1 MAKELKKYQGDAIEE
16 LILKSK
22 LLLKKDADGK
32 AIVFKSPTG
41 SGKTFT
47 MSQYIKQAIEEL
59 RGMDICFLWLS
70 PGEGNL
76 HLQSYKSLKED
87 LGNYPPVSLL
97 DQEFSG
103 SRRTIDIDEVVVC
116 NWQKLSSKDSKT
128 GEWKNIL
135 MKDKETTNFRE
146 LVRNTR
152 ERGTKI
158 ILIIDESHS
167 KSDAKR
173 AFELKT
179 DIIKP
184 DLTIEMSATPI
195 LKEGEYNERVEVSP
209 SDVIEQQMIKKEII
223 INENLGDIDDADI
236 TSQELIM
243 ETAFNKR
250 EELKHWYKK
259 MGADINPL
267 VLIQIPVSEAGEDKK
282 VFVETFLAEKGITY
296 ENKKLAI
303 WMSGKENKVNQ
314 ENWELIPNDS
324 GVEFLI
330 FKQAIETGW
339 DCPRAQ
345 ILVGFR
351 KIESMIFELQT
362 VGRIMRMPEAKHY
375 LNDNLNKAYIYTDS
389 NPKWV
394 KFKGEEDWINKKII
408 KSIIVKREDIYKP
421 LKLRS
426 YYRNRIDFGDITAIF
441 YDSLEK
447 VLCDY
452 FDIKKGKFEFGF
464 ADKNKKLLKK
474 KIDIDGLSGKEE
486 LILNKIIDAKYF
498 DQLDEEKIEFNENF
512 FACLSGEDKERA
524 FNSVLKYSIQTF
536 APKRSVK
543 IVGNALYKW
552 FKKYIGIDMYNFGV
566 IYVQNVVL
574 NNADIFSNLIN
585 KAVDEY
591 KPIKEEEKKKKIE
604 EVEEWD
610 NEWEI
615 AESRNYNPHTHNP
628 YNFCLSLYK
637 HPKDKKVY
645 LNFDS
650 NSGHSELEKEFLEFL
665 EEHKNKILWWWQ
677 NGNEHMALNFGIKYN
692 GGSTFQP
699 DFLVMFKSGR
709 LGIFDTKASGYNE
722 DDNKVKSEALQK
734 YIKEENKRKKKE
746 VLMGGIVIKEGGH
759 FRINSDEKYEPFK
772 DVIGVK
778 DEGVKYKT
786 KNEIKKGWRYL
797 EF

>member
-1 MAKELKKYQGDAIEE
+1 MAKELKKYQENAVEE

-22 LLLKKDADGK
+22 LLLKKDVDGK
-32 AIVFKSPTG
+32 AIVFKAPTG

-47 MSQYIKQAIEEL
+47 ISQYIKQFVEEL
-59 RGMDICFLWLS
+59 RGIDICFLWLS

-76 HLQSYKSLKED
+76 HLQSYKSLKDD
-87 LGNYPPVSLL
+87 LGGYLSVVLL
-97 DQEFSG
+97 DQEFFG
-103 SRRTIDIDEVVVC
+103 SRRTIDADEVVVC

-146 LVRNTR
+146 LVANTR
-152 ERGTKI
+152 ERGIKI

-173 AFELKT
+173 AFELRN

-184 DLTIEMSATPI
+184 DLAIEMSATPI
-195 LKEGEYNERVEVSP
+195 LKEGEYNERVEVAP
-209 SDVIEQQMIKKEII
+209 SEAIDQGMIKKEII
-223 INENLGDIDDADI
+223 INENIGDIDDVNI

-250 EELKHWYKK
+250 EELKRWYKEL
-259 MGADINPL
+259 GANINPL

-282 VFVETFLAEKGITY
+282 AFVETFLVEKGITY
-296 ENKKLAI
+296 ENKKLAL
-303 WMSGKENKVNQ
+303 WMSGKENKINQ
-314 ENWELIPNDS
+314 DNWELVPNDS

-362 VGRIMRMPEAKHY
+362 VGRIMRMPETKHY

-394 KFKGEEDWINKKII
+394 KFEGEEDWISKNII
-408 KSIIVKREDIYKP
+408 KSITVQREDFYKP
-421 LKLRS
+421 VKLRS

-441 YDSLEK
+441 YKSLEK

-452 FDIKKGKFEFGF
+452 FGIKKGKFEFGF
-464 ADKNKKLLKK
+464 SDKNKKILKK
-474 KIDIDGLSGKEE
+474 KIDIEGLSGKEE

-512 FACLSGEDKERA
+512 FACLSSEDKERA
-524 FNSVLKYSIQTF
+524 FNNIIRHSIQTF

-552 FKKYIGIDMYNFGV
+552 FAKYIGVNMYDLGA
-566 IYVQNVVL
+566 IYVQNIVL
-574 NNADIFSNLIN
+574 NNAEEFSKLID
-585 KAVDEY
+585 KAVTEY
-591 KPIKEEEKKKKIE
+591 KPVKEEEKRKKIE
-604 EVEEWD
+604 EVEEWND
-610 NEWEI
+610 EWEI
-615 AESRNYNPHTHNP
+615 SENRKYNPYTYKPFKFN
-628 YNFCLSLYK
+628 LSLYK
-637 HPKDKKVY
+637 HPKDKITY
-645 LNFDS
+645 LNF
-650 NSGHSELEKEFLEFL
+650 NSKIEEQFIEFL
-665 EEHKNKILWWWQ
+665 EEHKDKILWWWQ

-692 GGSTFQP
+692 DGSTFQP
-699 DFLVMFKSGR
+699 DFLVMFKDGT
-709 LGIFDTKASGYNE
+709 LGIYDTKASGQRE
-722 DDNKVKSEALQK
+722 DENKVKAEALQK

-746 VLMGGIVIKEGGH
+746 ILTGGLVIKEGEH
-759 FRINSDEKYEPFK
+759 FRINSDEKYQPFK
-772 DVIGVK
+772 LATEVREKKANYGS
-778 DEGVKYKT
+778 GT
-786 KNEIKKGWRYL
+786 KIRQVGWQYL